1 MLNAPMVTSASS
13 YTMFFSRFA
22 AGVHQRQR
30 ANGAASLMTSFC
42 GAPVIHHARS
52 HFSKG
57 RHGVDVIRSSPV
69 VMEAPQMPVAPPP
82 TPPAQVAPPT
92 NGVTQPQVPGT
103 QAPPQQGAP
112 PPQGQVAQPNG
123 VAQQQQQPGNGSS
136 YVRLRGLPFSATEQE
151 VAQWFASAPGSPQQ
165 ARRVIFTYNTTGR
178 KSGEAVSNPPQPP
191 SRALQ
196 RQRQK
201 QQP

>member
-1 MLNAPMVTSASS
+1 MTP
-13 YTMFFSRFA
+13 FS
-22 AGVHQRQR
+22 G
-30 ANGAASLMTSFC
+30 L
-42 GAPVIHHARS
+42 ARS
-52 HFSKG
+52 HFSFVHTS
-57 RHGVDVIRSSPV
+57 RRVVCDGVDVDPVSSPV

-82 TPPAQVAPPT
+82 TPPAQVTPPT

-136 YVRLRGLPFSATEQE
+136 YVRLRGLPFSATEQV
-151 VAQWFASAPGSPQQ
+151 VALWFASAPGSPQQ

-178 KSGEAVSNPPQPP
+178 KSGEAVSNPPQTP